1 MLPYSAKRFERSW
14 KNLLAKRILAVHSH
28 VERLGSNYWA
38 VYLKREYN
46 TLLFPTTRSENTTLS
61 KIGHLES
68 WKHFLDCG
76 QINDPTFG
84 PYSIE
89 NGFVIS
95 SLESN

>member
-1 MLPYSAKRFERSW
+1 M
-14 KNLLAKRILAVHSH
+14 AKRILAVHSH

-61 KIGHLES
+61 LEIGHLES

-76 QINDPTFG
+76 QINDPILG
-84 PYSIE
+84 PNSIE
-89 NGFVIS
+89 TGFMIS
-95 SLESN
+95 SLERRTE